1 MIGTGTRIL
10 HFGVVSSRGNKM
22 TGLLDG
28 SHHLRAT
35 PRYKLFEPT
44 ELVVCGPKLRVHML
58 NLSVGGALIHGA
70 EPPTSG
76 TRVRLRCGLDHLSA
90 KVAWTNG
97 SRFGLTFL
105 VPLNDNQV
113 TLVLAEQERLAASA
127 SRRR

>member
-1 MIGTGTRIL
+1 MGGK
-10 HFGVVSSRGNKM
+10 V
-22 TGLLDG
+22 TGLMDG

-44 ELVVCGPKLRVHML
+44 ELTVGALEMRVHML
-58 NLSVGGALIHGA
+58 NLSSGGALIHGA
-70 EPPTSG
+70 EPPTPG
-76 TRVRLRCGLDHLSA
+76 TRVRLRCGPTFLSA

-113 TLVLAEQERLAASA
+113 KGVLDEQGRLAASA
-127 SRRR
+127 SYPGQARSAAGLTHG